1 MKHIQSHILYIGI
14 ILLLLCITGCRKHYP
29 VTEKLL
35 QAETVMNEYP
45 DSDLNLLKGI
55 AQPELQTQ
63 AHHARY
69 ALLYSQALDKTYRDE
84 TNDSLISV
92 AVDYYRDTDDVRRK
106 FLSYYYKG
114 RVHFNAKDYLNATSC
129 YMEAEQ
135 LADAVGDD
143 YLSGLL
149 YAELGRVYD
158 IYYDYPKSLEA
169 HRKAAEC
176 YERAGKIRHRNYMWL
191 NQSSLLRCMNE
202 YGEAERLLRM
212 TLESAKEEEDKALIK
227 SCLGDLMMLC
237 IEEERMKEARTL
249 YTELELLIDEDYGSS
264 SFMAKLAQLYAT
276 EHNFILSN
284 ECLEKGWRC
293 AENKADSVSLYTASS
308 DVYRLQGNGNLAY
321 QELKK
326 GVLLQNKDTRQ
337 ALQQPV
343 LTAQRDHLSE
353 KLEFEAYK
361 LRMRKLLNLVTTLF
375 FLLLLVV
382 VVYVSVRVFKK
393 QKKESE
399 QLISHLENE
408 NEKIEKERGK
418 IALALQQLDEDKRN
432 ADRTIATLKEEI
444 DKKREENDAKVIEL
458 KTKLR
463 QEQLS
468 VETLKQT
475 LVQGKEKSD
484 AEISALLE
492 KMEQERMV
500 ANQMIQAQNEV
511 IDQKDENR
519 QKMKTL
525 IQQLENDSKGNAESI
540 SRLRSELVNQEEEFR
555 LYVQNAE
562 AQTKALQEENRKMLF
577 QKVELL
583 KHALEQVVG
592 VVLLHERKYLKEET
606 KVKRIK
612 EGIQSLKIDYYAGDN
627 EYNKVE
633 TLVNRF
639 LDNVMVHFRKEVTL
653 ANESEYRRVCY
664 MFAGVSGQII
674 GEIMGESKDAVYQR
688 RSRLLKKIGSLSCIH
703 KEMFIV
709 LLSK

>member
-1 MKHIQSHILYIGI
+1 MKRTHHLYYLLLT
-14 ILLLLCITGCRKHYP
+14 LLLLAGCNDPKH
-29 VTEKLL
+29 VTDALTR
-35 QAETVMNEYP
+35 AEALMDEHP
-45 DSDLNLLKGI
+45 DSAWTVLNTISPDEMG
-55 AQPELQTQ
+55 QNHTR
-63 AHHARY
+63 AHY
-69 ALLYSQALDKTYRDE
+69 ALLYTQVQDKTYRDE

-114 RVHFNAKDYLNATSC
+114 RVYTNAKDYLNATSC

-149 YAELGRVYD
+149 YAELGRIYRL
-158 IYYDYPKSLEA
+158 YYDYPKSLES
-169 HRKAAEC
+169 HHKAAEC

-191 NQSSLLRCMNE
+191 NQSSLLRSMNE

-212 TLESAKEEEDKALIK
+212 TLGSAKEEEDKALIK
-227 SCLGDLMMLC
+227 SCLGDWMMLC
-237 IEEERMKEARTL
+237 IEGERMKEAQTL
-249 YTELELLIDEDYGSS
+249 YAELVLMIDEDYVSS
-264 SFMAKLAQLYAT
+264 SYMGKLAQMYAT
-276 EHNFILSN
+276 EHNFILAN

-293 AENKADSVSLYTASS
+293 AESKSDSVSLYMASS

-399 QLISHLENE
+399 QLISHLESE
-408 NEKIEKERGK
+408 NEKIEKEKGK

-444 DKKREENDAKVIEL
+444 DKKKEENNAKVMEL
-458 KTKLR
+458 KTKLQ

-468 VETLKQT
+468 VETLKQS
-475 LVQGKEKSD
+475 LIQGKEKSD

-492 KMEQERMV
+492 KMEEERMV

-511 IDQKDENR
+511 IAQKEENR

-525 IQQLENDSKGNAESI
+525 IQQLESDSKGNAESI

-562 AQTKALQEENRKMLF
+562 AETKALQDENRKMLF

-583 KHALEQVVG
+583 KHALELVVG
-592 VVLLHERKYLKEET
+592 VVLLHERKYLREET
-606 KVKRIK
+606 KVKRIE
-612 EGIQSLKIDYYAGDN
+612 EGIKSLKMDYYAGDN

-633 TLVNRF
+633 ALVNRY
-639 LDNVMVHFRKEVTL
+639 LDNVMVHFRREVTL

-664 MFAGVSGQII
+664 MFAGVSGQMI

-688 RSRLLKKIGSLSCIH
+688 RSRLLKKLGSLSCVH
-703 KEMFIV
+703 KDMFIV

>member
-1 MKHIQSHILYIGI
+1 MKRTHHLYYLLLT
-14 ILLLLCITGCRKHYP
+14 LLLLAGCNDPKH
-29 VTEKLL
+29 VTDTLTR
-35 QAETVMNEYP
+35 AEALMNEHP
-45 DSDLNLLKGI
+45 DSAWAVLNTLSPDEMGQNRTRAL
-55 AQPELQTQ
+55 
-63 AHHARY
+63 Y
-69 ALLYSQALDKTYRDE
+69 ALLYTQAQDKTYRDE

-92 AVDYYRDTDDVRRK
+92 AVDYYRDTDDIRRK

-114 RVHFNAKDYLNATSC
+114 RVYTNAKDYLNAMTC

-135 LADAVGDD
+135 LTDAVGDD
-143 YLSGLL
+143 YLTGLL
-149 YAELGRVYD
+149 YAELGRIYD

-169 HRKAAEC
+169 HQKAAEC

-191 NQSSLLRCMNE
+191 NQSSLLRSMNE
-202 YGEAERLLRM
+202 SGEAERLLRM
-212 TLESAKEEEDKALIK
+212 TLGSAKEEEDKALIK
-227 SCLGDLMMLC
+227 SCLGDWMMLC
-237 IEEERMKEARTL
+237 IEGERMKEAQTL
-249 YTELELLIDEDYGSS
+249 YAELVLMIDEDYVSS
-264 SFMAKLAQLYAT
+264 SYMGKLAQMYAT
-276 EHNFILSN
+276 EHNFILAN
-284 ECLEKGWRC
+284 ECLEKGWRY
-293 AENKADSVSLYTASS
+293 AESKSDSVSLYMASS

-408 NEKIEKERGK
+408 NEKIEKEKGK
-418 IALALQQLDEDKRN
+418 IALALQKLDEDKRN

-444 DKKREENDAKVIEL
+444 DKKKEENNAKVMEL
-458 KTKLR
+458 NAKLR
-463 QEQLS
+463 QEKLS
-468 VETLKQT
+468 VETLKQS
-475 LVQGKEKSD
+475 LVQDKEKSD

-492 KMEQERMV
+492 KMEKERMV
-500 ANQMIQAQNEV
+500 AHQMIQAQNEV
-511 IDQKDENR
+511 ITQKEENR
-519 QKMKTL
+519 RKMKTL
-525 IQQLENDSKGNAESI
+525 IQQLESDSKGNAESI
-540 SRLRSELVNQEEEFR
+540 LRLRSELDNQEEEFR
-555 LYVQNAE
+555 LYVQKAE
-562 AQTKALQEENRKMLF
+562 VETKALQDENRKLVF

-583 KHALEQVVG
+583 KNVLEQVVG

-606 KVKRIK
+606 KIKRIE
-612 EGIQSLKIDYYAGDN
+612 EGIKSLKMDYYAGDN

-633 TLVNRF
+633 ALVNRY
-639 LDNVMVHFRKEVTL
+639 LDNVMVHFRREVILT
-653 ANESEYRRVCY
+653 NESEYRRVCY

-688 RSRLLKKIGSLSCIH
+688 RSRLLKKLGSLSCVH
-703 KEMFIV
+703 KDMFIV

>member
-1 MKHIQSHILYIGI
+1 MKRTHPIYCLLIS
-14 ILLLLCITGCRKHYP
+14 LLLLAGCNDPKH
-29 VTEKLL
+29 VTDTLTR
-35 QAETVMNEYP
+35 AEALMDEHP
-45 DSDLNLLKGI
+45 DSAWTVLNTLSPDEMG
-55 AQPELQTQ
+55 QNRTRS
-63 AHHARY
+63 RY
-69 ALLYSQALDKTYRDE
+69 ALLYTQAQDKTYRDE

-114 RVHFNAKDYLNATSC
+114 RVYTNAKDYLNATSC

-143 YLSGLL
+143 YLTGLL
-149 YAELGRVYD
+149 YAELGRIYD

-191 NQSSLLRCMNE
+191 NQGVLLRSMNE
-202 YGEAERLLRM
+202 YDEAERLLRM
-212 TLESAKEEEDKALIK
+212 ALDSAKEEGDKALIK
-227 SCLGDLMMLC
+227 SCLGDFVMLC
-237 IEEERMKEARTL
+237 IEEERMKEAQTL
-249 YTELELLIDEDYGSS
+249 YAELVLMIDEDYVSS
-264 SFMAKLAQLYAT
+264 SYMGKLAQMYAT
-276 EHNFILSN
+276 EHNFILAN

-293 AENKADSVSLYTASS
+293 AESKSDSVSLYMASS

-408 NEKIEKERGK
+408 NEKIEKEKGK

-444 DKKREENDAKVIEL
+444 DKKKEENNAKVMEL
-458 KTKLR
+458 NAKLR
-463 QEQLS
+463 QEKLS
-468 VETLKQT
+468 VETLKQS
-475 LVQGKEKSD
+475 LVQDKEKSD

-492 KMEQERMV
+492 KMEKERMV
-500 ANQMIQAQNEV
+500 AHQMIQAQNEV
-511 IDQKDENR
+511 ITQKEENR
-519 QKMKTL
+519 RKMKTL
-525 IQQLENDSKGNAESI
+525 IQQLESDSKGNAESI
-540 SRLRSELVNQEEEFR
+540 LRLRSELDNQEEEFR
-555 LYVQNAE
+555 LYVQKAE
-562 AQTKALQEENRKMLF
+562 VETKALQDENRKLVF

-583 KHALEQVVG
+583 KNVLEQVVG

-606 KVKRIK
+606 KIKRIE
-612 EGIQSLKIDYYAGDN
+612 EGIKSLKMDYYAGDN

-633 TLVNRF
+633 ALVNRY
-639 LDNVMVHFRKEVTL
+639 LDNVMVHFRREVILT
-653 ANESEYRRVCY
+653 NESEYRRVCY

-688 RSRLLKKIGSLSCIH
+688 RSRLLKKIGSLSCTH
-703 KEMFIV
+703 KEMFIALISKV
-709 LLSK
+709 L

>member
-1 MKHIQSHILYIGI
+1 MKIDMKRTLTLYLLLS
-14 ILLLLCITGCRKHYP
+14 LLLLTGCNDPKH
-29 VTEKLL
+29 VTDALTR
-35 QAETVMNEYP
+35 AEALMDEHP
-45 DSDLNLLKGI
+45 DSAWTVLNTISPDEMG
-55 AQPELQTQ
+55 QNHTR
-63 AHHARY
+63 AHY
-69 ALLYSQALDKTYRDE
+69 ALLYTQAQDKTYRDE

-114 RVHFNAKDYLNATSC
+114 RVYTNAKDYLNATSC

-149 YAELGRVYD
+149 YAELGRIYRL
-158 IYYDYPKSLEA
+158 YYDYPKSLEA
-169 HRKAAEC
+169 YQKSAEC
-176 YERAGKIRHRNYMWL
+176 NERSGKIRHRNYMWL
-191 NQSSLLRCMNE
+191 NQSSLLRSMNE

-212 TLESAKEEEDKALIK
+212 TLGSAKEEEDKALIK
-227 SCLGDLMMLC
+227 SCLGDWMMLC
-237 IEEERMKEARTL
+237 IEEERMKEAQTL
-249 YTELELLIDEDYGSS
+249 YAELVLMIDEDYVSS
-264 SFMAKLAQLYAT
+264 SFMGKLAQMYAT
-276 EHNFILSN
+276 EHNFILAN

-293 AENKADSVSLYTASS
+293 AESKSDSVSLYMASS

-343 LTAQRDHLSE
+343 LTVQRDHLSE

-399 QLISHLENE
+399 QLISHLESE
-408 NEKIEKERGK
+408 NEKIEKEKGK

-444 DKKREENDAKVIEL
+444 DKKKEENNAKVMEL
-458 KTKLR
+458 KTKLQ

-468 VETLKQT
+468 VETLKQS
-475 LVQGKEKSD
+475 LIQGKEKSD

-492 KMEQERMV
+492 KMEEERRV

-511 IDQKDENR
+511 IAQKEENR

-525 IQQLENDSKGNAESI
+525 IHQLESDSKGNAESI

-562 AQTKALQEENRKMLF
+562 AETKALQDENRKMLF

-583 KHALEQVVG
+583 RHALELVVG
-592 VVLLHERKYLKEET
+592 VVLLHERKYLREET
-606 KVKRIK
+606 KVKRIE
-612 EGIQSLKIDYYAGDN
+612 EGIKSLKMDYYAGDN

-633 TLVNRF
+633 ALVNRF
-639 LDNVMVHFRKEVTL
+639 LDNVMVHFRREVIL

-688 RSRLLKKIGSLSCIH
+688 RSRLLKKLGSLSCVH
-703 KEMFIV
+703 KDMFMV
-709 LLSK
+709 LLPK